1 MLRTHKSCC
10 TMALSAPYN
19 CCRGFC
25 DGCATQLEVCP
36 MCRHSI
42 QAVSRLV
49 SCHIFFS
56 SFADVAAWL
65 LDNRLHLFLL
75 FQAPSHSRDSLV
87 SAPSLPSPS
96 PLAPLVETSREQPL
110 DPEPS
115 ESSELLPDP
124 PEEPT
129 DLAQNSPHP
138 KLWGWMEAFKHLSR
152 QPFTVALL
160 LRTIPTHTRHA
171 VWNHNPVNDLIMIK
185 SCNCALLKSHEKTK
199 NIFQRSNKS

>member
-10 TMALSAPYN
+10 TTALSAPYI

-115 ESSELLPDP
+115 ESSELLPDH

-129 DLAQNSPHP
+129 DLAQNPPHP
-138 KLWGWMEAFKHLSR
+138 KLWGGWMVAFKQRTFHCCFVTPNNSNPYSTR
-152 QPFTVALL
+152 CVKPQP
-160 LRTIPTHTRHA
+160 
-171 VWNHNPVNDLIMIK
+171 
-185 SCNCALLKSHEKTK
+185 C
-199 NIFQRSNKS
+199 